1 MSLSVQTILI
11 LSHDTSFLLMS
22 QLTLMYLIS
31 TLSKNVVTALNFLVM
46 LENAFVHSR
55 ISINDSYNYY
65 NYQY

>member
-46 LENAFVHSR
+46 LENAFVHSK